1 MGTVEVLSIY
11 GWIYKE
17 ISNWTVLNY
26 VASLRE
32 KKQGEKADAVLCLPN
47 AQINFW
53 EERFGGNSN
62 YRGTARK

>member
-1 MGTVEVLSIY
+1 
-11 GWIYKE
+11 
-17 ISNWTVLNY
+17 LNY
-26 VASLRE
+26 IASLRE

-62 YRGTARK
+62 YGGTARK